1 MNLNNGQFNNNGN
14 FGRPSNNAN
23 ALEESQDDKKGTQKP
38 KKKTYRKRQKHYCRL
53 SSCGYKWKH
62 KGSRN
67 PQTIIKIKEY

>member
-38 KKKTYRKRQKHYCRL
+38 KKKPT
-53 SSCGYKWKH
+53 
-62 KGSRN
+62 GSGKSTTVGLAAVGIN
-67 PQTIIKIKEY
+67 GSIKDQEILKQ